1 MAACNFSFDLNET
14 AETIVSKAKSAISK
28 AGGTFTGNDASGDFV
43 LSTFAGKIVG
53 SYTVSPTKFDIVI
66 SDKPMF
72 VSCSLIEQEL
82 KKFL

>member
-1 MAACNFSFDLNET
+1 MACNFSFDLTET
-14 AETIVSKAKSAISK
+14 AESVVAKAKGAIDK
-28 AGGTFTGNDASGDFV
+28 AGGTFTGNEASGDFV

>member
-1 MAACNFSFDLNET
+1 MACNFSFDLTET
-14 AETIVSKAKSAISK
+14 AETVVAKAKGAIDK
-28 AGGTFTGNDASGDFV
+28 AGGTFTGNEASGDFV

>member
-1 MAACNFSFDLNET
+1 MACNFSFDLNES
-14 AETIVSKAKSAISK
+14 AEAIVTKARSAISK
-28 AGGTFTGNDASGDFV
+28 AGGELSGDDSSGQFK

-53 SYTVSPTKFDIVI
+53 SYTVSVNKFDVTI